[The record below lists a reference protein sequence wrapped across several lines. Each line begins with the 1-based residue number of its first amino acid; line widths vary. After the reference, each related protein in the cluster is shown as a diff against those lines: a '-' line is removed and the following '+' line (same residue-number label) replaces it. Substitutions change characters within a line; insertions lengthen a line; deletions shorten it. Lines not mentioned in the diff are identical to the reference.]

1 MENRQILDLEAM
13 ETFKNNL
20 FEKKIGGLSTSLTAS
35 GDAYNV
41 QWDASHFDL
50 GKTIHHGTGQSADA
64 YCSLSVSDAFVDS
77 LTFYANA
84 GKHTLEGLYMDVYSL
99 GSRLNAL
106 GFRKAPSFGHGA
118 VSQYVGNLRNAAGGL
133 GASVYP
139 NYNVGWSRFEYVS
152 DATAFLD
159 TEPKNDFSLLRI
171 GKIAI
176 VRGSAWYRFSGYVGT
191 EPSSGYSPELLLRV
205 SIPEGFRMVLGGMRC
220 LGFSA
225 LVTNQGAYSHSP
237 AAFPGKDCFIYDY
250 GIDGLGKL
258 QGTLLGGNLTESPF
272 IGQPDS
278 SDPNMVSY
286 FWLRCPTG
294 PDKSNGYSIRL
305 SLNGWWQCEEDLPE
319 PTDWK

>member
-1 MENRQILDLEAM
+1 MENRQILDLKAM

-118 VSQYVGNLRNAAGGL
+118 VSQYVGIYHHAFAGATGI
-133 GASVYP
+133 YP
-139 NYNVGWSRFEYVS
+139 DESVGWSEFS
-152 DATAFLD
+152 HLD
-159 TEPKNDFSLLRI
+159 DDNAQAYPGSGKLNDFTLMRI

-176 VRGSAWYRFSGYVGT
+176 VQGSAWYKFKGYLGNT
-191 EPSSGYSPELLLRV
+191 ASPELLLKV
-205 SIPEGFRMVLGGMRC
+205 SIPEGFRMVSGGLNC
-220 LGFSA
+220 IAFSA
-225 LVTNQGAYSHSP
+225 FVQPGDVGGSFSP
-237 AAFPGKDCFIYDY
+237 SQFPSKDCFVFDY
-250 GIDGLGKL
+250 WMDALGRSFGMKGIEDGDKVKEN
-258 QGTLLGGNLTESPF
+258 TFIAPNSAGGSPE
-272 IGQPDS
+272 
-278 SDPNMVSY
+278 
-286 FWLRCPTG
+286 FWLRCPAG
-294 PDKSNGYSIRL
+294 SDKVNSQSIRL
-305 SLNGWWQCEEDLPE
+305 TLNGWWQCEEGLPE
-319 PTDWK
+319 PTE